1 MLEAARNYIKSGYSV
16 IPLKPRDKTP
26 VILWKEFQE
35 RYATDD
41 ELVKWFKNTENNIA
55 VITGEI
61 SKVSVLDIDSQ
72 DALKL
77 AKSKGLP
84 KTKLIKTGKPNGWH
98 CYYQYEPGL
107 RNWQARTDLPGIDIR
122 SDGGYVV
129 APPSIHPNGRQ
140 YKCLKDIALGSI
152 PSWVLLNN
160 TINTIYNIGGSSQQS
175 SLSSCVV
182 NLFDLHRRDIDL
194 FHVTNCLV
202 KGRCEEAYIREV
214 LKRLINSWGEN
225 DPKWIE
231 DKIKSAFE
239 RVARKERNLAQD
251 IKDFVL
257 SSSGVFLSSEVGK
270 CLQVSSRDDL
280 KNLSK
285 ILSRLCE
292 EGIIEKYG
300 NKNGMFRLIEKEINE
315 VNWID
320 IDINEIPV
328 RYPFG
333 IHQEFVT
340 MPKNIIIISG
350 TSNAGKSAFL
360 LDFVNRN
367 MEKFR
372 GRIHYFSSEMGAM
385 ELKARILNFGYD
397 LDFWKDKFK
406 FYERAGNFSDII
418 KPDEINIIDY
428 LDVTDE
434 FWKVGTYIKD
444 IFDKLDQGIALI
456 ALQKNP
462 EKEYGRGGAMSIE
475 KARLYI
481 TIDPGKLKLVK
492 AKNWRTDVNPNG
504 LFKTFKLIKGCNFKE
519 TCNGWQKDAKDY
531 DNKHLIQTREPG
543 EEG

>member
-1 MLEAARNYIKSGYSV
+1 MGTMLDAARSYIKAGYSI
-16 IPLKPRDKTP
+16 IPLKPKDKTP
-26 VILWKEFQE
+26 IILWKEFQE
-35 RYATDD
+35 RYATEE
-41 ELVKWFKNTENNIA
+41 ELIKWFSNTENNIA
-55 VITGEI
+55 IITGEI
-61 SKVSVLDIDSQ
+61 SKVSVLDIDSPE
-72 DALKL
+72 ALKL

-84 KTKLIKTGKPNGWH
+84 ETKLIKTGKGWH
-98 CYYQYEPGL
+98 CYYRYEPGL

-129 APPSIHPNGRQ
+129 APPSIHPSGQQ
-140 YKCLKDIALGSI
+140 YKCYKEIALGSI
-152 PSWVLLNN
+152 PNWVLNNN
-160 TINTIYNIGGSSQQS
+160 TILYKGSIQQDS
-175 SLSSCVV
+175 TGF
-182 NLFDLHRRDIDL
+182 NNFLHKGQRDNDL
-194 FHVTNCLV
+194 FHVANCLIRGGFEKELSFKV
-202 KGRCEEAYIREV
+202 LEILANSCNPPFPLGEAEI
-214 LKRLINSWGEN
+214 
-225 DPKWIE
+225 
-231 DKIKSAFE
+231 KIKSALE
-239 RVARKERNLAQD
+239 RAERKSRNLTAEVREYVNSTFGNFFSTE
-251 IKDFVL
+251 ISNFLHL
-257 SSSGVFLSSEVGK
+257 STLEDK
-270 CLQVSSRDDL
+270 
-280 KNLSK
+280 KNLSI
-285 ILSRLCE
+285 ILKRLKD

-300 NKNGMFRLIEKEINE
+300 TKNGCWRKKENEIEE

-320 IDINEIPV
+320 VDVKEIPV
-328 RYPFG
+328 HYPFA
-333 IHQEFVT
+333 IHEHFIT

-360 LDFVNRN
+360 LDFVNKN
-367 MEKFR
+367 MEKFK

-444 IFDKLDQGIALI
+444 IFDKLNNGIALI

-481 TIDPGKLKLVK
+481 SIDPGKIKLVK
-492 AKNWRTDVNPNG
+492 AKNWRTDINPNG
-504 LFKTFKLIKGCNFKE
+504 LFKTFKLIKGCNFRETGNSWDKE
-519 TCNGWQKDAKDY
+519 EKDFNHNYKS
-531 DNKHLIQTREPG
+531 KEREPG